1 MDIAVEYVIVPRKH
15 LYWVEAVDRGGS
27 RRVIEV
33 FRDEGAAVERSLQ
46 SQKEKME
53 LRWDAL
59 RGLTVPCGWLSWR
72 DPRPCSMEARRD
84 ERVLSCHR
92 ELLHWAT
99 MLQG

>member
-15 LYWVEAVDRGGS
+15 LYWVEAVDRDGS

-33 FRDEGAAVERSLQ
+33 FRDEGAAVARLRSLQ

-59 RGLTVPCGWLSWR
+59 RPHDSMWL
-72 DPRPCSMEARRD
+72 A
-84 ERVLSCHR
+84 
-92 ELLHWAT
+92 LL
-99 MLQG
+99 GG